1 MVPDA
6 RAPLIV
12 DLDGTLVATDTLWE
26 TLVVFLKGNPLR
38 IFSLARWILLGKAA
52 FKQKIAAAAVLDFG
66 SLPYRAAC
74 LAWLREEKAA
84 GRQIWLAT
92 GADARVAD
100 AIASHLG
107 LFDGIIASDGGKNV
121 TGSRKADRIASA
133 LGGGGFDYA
142 GNAMQ
147 DLAVWRKSLGAIV
160 VAPDR
165 GVMAALKR
173 HGIVIALHIPAPP
186 VTFRVWRKA
195 LRVHQWVKNLL
206 IFTPLLTSHRISDVS
221 GFAHAACGLVIFSL
235 VASSTYLIN
244 DLLDLPADRRHAT
257 KSARPLAAGL
267 ISIPSA
273 LCMIFVLLLIA
284 AALSALLPLS
294 AALLVF
300 AYWAATLFYS
310 AVLKTMVM
318 ADVIALA
325 LFYTARLLYGGLDT
339 GIEISIWTLAFCGF
353 SFFALAAAKRIN
365 ELAKTNMRAGELL
378 RHRAYRAQDRN
389 ALVALAAASL
399 NIAALVLIL
408 YINSPQVETLYR
420 HPQLL
425 WTMCVPFL
433 YWFSRILTL
442 ANRGALADDPILF
455 AARDRITYIV
465 VAAMA
470 AIAFLAT

>member
-1 MVPDA
+1 
-6 RAPLIV
+6 L
-12 DLDGTLVATDTLWE
+12 
-26 TLVVFLKGNPLR
+26 GNAGSVSQSQP
-38 IFSLARWILLGKAA
+38 AA
-52 FKQKIAAAAVLDFG
+52 NFFAGALDFAG
-66 SLPYRAAC
+66 EGCFQTEDCRSGGAGFWIVAIPRCLSC
-74 LAWLREEKAA
+74 LAA
-84 GRQIWLAT
+84 
-92 GADARVAD
+92 GADARVAA

-133 LGGGGFDYA
+133 LGGEGFDYA

-165 GVMAALKR
+165 GVMGALKR
-173 HGIVIALHIPAPP
+173 HGIVIARHFPAPP
-186 VTFRVWRKA
+186 VTIRVWRKA

-206 IFTPLLTSHRISDVS
+206 VFTPLLTSHRISDVS
-221 GFAHAACGLVIFSL
+221 GFAHAACGFVIFSL

-273 LCMIFVLLLIA
+273 LCMIFLLLLIA
-284 AALSALLPLS
+284 AAMSALLPLN

-310 AVLKTMVM
+310 AALKTRVM

-325 LFYTARLLYGGLDT
+325 LFYTARLLYGGLVT

-353 SFFALAAAKRIN
+353 SFFSLAATKRIN
-365 ELAKTNMRAGELL
+365 ELAKTTMRAEELL
-378 RHRAYRAQDRN
+378 RRRAYQARDRN

-455 AARDRITYIV
+455 AARDRMTYIV
-465 VAAMA
+465 AAAMA